1 MKISSGVFVPIPG
14 LEMVFRYLGPQRL
27 YPDGPDIRL
36 SFHQPVNWAF
46 NDLGSK
52 SPFRNRL
59 HVPQVVALKL
69 LYSKNQLLGDAG
81 LAVHENDVVWVC
93 RK

>member
-52 SPFRNRL
+52 YIFFCILCAHRVQPNRANKKENRADWSN
-59 HVPQVVALKL
+59 ALKQ
-69 LYSKNQLLGDAG
+69 N
-81 LAVHENDVVWVC
+81 
-93 RK
+93 